1 MLYSVPPV
9 KALCGGHH
17 VRESP
22 TFLLVVPLRR
32 VLAINPDQWRRP
44 SNNRLSRHSG
54 ISSEGTGP
62 ASIAATV
69 AISAG
74 ASSSIGATM
83 LGKVADGIVD
93 VRVLLLRSSTTH
105 RCQLALAMKFT
116 CQRHG
121 NSSSICAYAV
131 QTQSITRRKD
141 LPFAHWTTH
150 THVHLVSC
158 TNLTAHDSLHKSSGY
173 IASHRRK
180 RRTSKCV
187 RSAIAFAFH
196 LSFSSV
202 QGTLNAFFDLVSR
215 RGVDSNTHGVLPRKN
230 SISNK
235 PSQHPD
241 RHSDF
246 VFRSDHWK
254 GCCTSDRH
262 SSDELHLTLG
272 HLQGVVYQQP
282 KVRAKLRLCGHH
294 ELANSRAACLPW
306 ATASQE
312 ELSFAPHHTQELAL
326 SVGGSDKFRY
336 FSDNPC

>member
-1 MLYSVPPV
+1 MFYSVPPV

-22 TFLLVVPLRR
+22 TILLVVPLRR

-44 SNNRLSRHSG
+44 SGRRLSRHSG

-116 CQRHG
+116 CLRHG
-121 NSSSICAYAV
+121 NFSSICAYAV

-141 LPFAHWTTH
+141 LPFAHWATH

-180 RRTSKCV
+180 TSNLQVHTVCHRLRFPSLFVLCPRDPQCILRFGEQACNRQQLTWRT
-187 RSAIAFAFH
+187 A
-196 LSFSSV
+196 
-202 QGTLNAFFDLVSR
+202 
-215 RGVDSNTHGVLPRKN
+215 
-230 SISNK
+230 
-235 PSQHPD
+235 
-241 RHSDF
+241 
-246 VFRSDHWK
+246 
-254 GCCTSDRH
+254 
-262 SSDELHLTLG
+262 
-272 HLQGVVYQQP
+272 
-282 KVRAKLRLCGHH
+282 
-294 ELANSRAACLPW
+294 
-306 ATASQE
+306 
-312 ELSFAPHHTQELAL
+312 TQELDL
-326 SVGGSDKFRY
+326 Q
-336 FSDNPC
+336 